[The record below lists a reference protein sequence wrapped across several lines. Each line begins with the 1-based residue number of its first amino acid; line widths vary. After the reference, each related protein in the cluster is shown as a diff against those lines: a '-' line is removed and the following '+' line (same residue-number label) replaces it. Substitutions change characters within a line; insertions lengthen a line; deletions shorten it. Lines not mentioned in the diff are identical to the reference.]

1 MSRKKYVIGN
11 WKMHNDIEHASIF
24 LHRLEDKLKKVPKS
38 VEAVICPPNISLHQM
53 KLHIK
58 GGYKLGIQNIYYQDE
73 GAFTGEVS
81 AAMVRD
87 LVDYAIVGHSER
99 RMIFGEKD
107 EIALKISACLRT
119 GIRPILCVGET
130 LMDRQNQETSLVLH
144 DQLQADLA
152 MIDAED
158 AKKLIIAYEPIWAIG
173 SGDNAKPSQVL
184 RAVRTIRSNLAERYG
199 RDVAEQVP
207 VLYGGSIKPDLFKA
221 YLEVEGVDGG
231 LIGGASLNYQQ
242 FAKLITIADK
252 EA

>member
-1 MSRKKYVIGN
+1 MSRKKYVVGN

-53 KLHIK
+53 KQHIK
-58 GGYKLGIQNIYYQDE
+58 GGYKLGIQNIYHRDE

-99 RMIFGEKD
+99 RLKFGEKD
-107 EIALKISACLRT
+107 EIALKVSACLRN

-130 LMDRQNQETSLVLH
+130 LLDRQNQETSLVLH
-144 DQLQADLA
+144 DQLLADLA
-152 MIDAED
+152 MIDDED
-158 AKKLIIAYEPIWAIG
+158 AKQIIIAYEPIWAIG

-184 RAVRTIRSNLAERYG
+184 TAVRTIRKNIAERYG
-199 RDVAEQVP
+199 RDVSEQMP

-221 YLEVEGVDGG
+221 YLEVDGVDGG

-242 FAKLITIADK
+242 FASLVKIADK
-252 EA
+252 VS